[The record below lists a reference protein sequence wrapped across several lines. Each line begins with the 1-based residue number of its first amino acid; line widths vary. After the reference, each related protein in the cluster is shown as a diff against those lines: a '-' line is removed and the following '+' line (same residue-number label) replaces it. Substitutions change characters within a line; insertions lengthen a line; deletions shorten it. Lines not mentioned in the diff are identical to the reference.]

1 VRTLIIESATEACS
15 VALFEDGGDCPA
27 LLAGMSEVIGR
38 GHAERLV
45 PMIAELP
52 EKGHAD
58 RVVVSLGPGS
68 FTGVRI
74 GLAAARAL
82 GLAWRAEVRGYPTL
96 ALVASHARQ
105 SRSLPVTV
113 CMAGGHGEWFIQNF
127 AADGWPEDKARS
139 LGPDQSAA
147 ACRHSVIVGSR
158 AADLAALV
166 GPDRVAIDLL
176 PDARRFDLPQALLMS
191 DLAPLYGRPP
201 DAKLPA

>member
-15 VALFEDGGDCPA
+15 VALFEGDEDRPA
-27 LLAGMSEVIGR
+27 LLAGAYEVIGR

-52 EKGHAD
+52 AKGHAD
-58 RVVVSLGPGS
+58 RVIVSLGPGS

-82 GLAWRAEVRGYPTL
+82 GLAWQAEVLGYPTL
-96 ALVASHARQ
+96 ALVASSAWQPQLR
-105 SRSLPVTV
+105 PVTV

-127 AADGWPEDKARS
+127 GADGRPEDKAQS
-139 LGPDQSAA
+139 LGPEQSAA
-147 ACRHSVIVGSR
+147 ACRHSVIAGTK
-158 AADLAALV
+158 AAALAALV
-166 GPDRVAIDLL
+166 GTDRTVVDLL
-176 PDARRFDLPQALLMS
+176 PDARKFNLPRALLTA

-201 DAKLPA
+201 DAKLPG